1 MLNIGFETRIKI
13 TDIVES
19 QLPEFI
25 TSENPKT
32 TEFLKQY
39 YIGQEYQGGPIDIVD
54 NLDQYLKL
62 DNLTPE
68 VIVGNTSLAENI
80 SSSATTIN
88 VSSTKGFP
96 KKYGLIKIDDEV
108 ITYTGIT
115 TNSFTGCIRGF
126 SGITDYTKNAS
137 LSELIFTES
146 ESQSHLQSSEVN
158 NLSVLFLQEFYKK
171 TKYSLNPGLES
182 VNFTPNLNIGNFI
195 KESRTLYRS
204 KGTDES
210 FRILFNVL
218 FNDEPK
224 IIDLENFLIKSSTAS
239 YARRKIAIAESV
251 SGNPLNLEGQLITKT
266 TDSQITAAI
275 SEVEAIT
282 RNNKTYYKL
291 FIFVGYDD
299 SLSSIT
305 GNIDITGSTK
315 NLNYI
320 SPGSSAIT
328 VDSTIG
334 FPEFGKLYSGSNVVT
349 YTKKTINQFLGCSGV
364 VSGIST
370 ASAIYSEDTY
380 YGYENGDLSKK
391 VEIKLVGVISDF
403 NSDTQISTSSEG
415 EYISVKNIGEK
426 IEDPDSN
433 QTLKEVFANIW
444 NYNTNPRYQINKV
457 NGTNRIVLKTPID
470 KILKVSDR
478 IDILLQDSEQIV
490 YNNLIVNN
498 IISGIE
504 QEIEVNSENN
514 SAITLNL
521 NSSIDYEIRK
531 KIRFGSINSNTK
543 SSLEYPNIF
552 ADIQNVYNDSDE
564 YMYVAS
570 NSIPSYEIN
579 VPIFSYDSIGLSE
592 LVSNQSENA
601 EFANIVFANAVSF
614 ITGDLIYYKPSA
626 NPIGGLQEG
635 NYYIEVL
642 ASKTEIRLYISNLLL
657 GSSNYVKF
665 NNYTSGTHNFT
676 LLNQKSKTLSPQK
689 ILRKFPLS
697 PTNQTDD
704 SNATEVGYI
713 GMLSNGVEILNYKSE
728 NKIYYGPLEKVNVL
742 SGGVGYDVSNPPLLE
757 VDSGNALVQPIVRG
771 SVEKVYTDPQD
782 FDIDVVISASMS
794 GGNGSGA
801 SFEPVIEKRNRKL
814 NFNARSI
821 LDGGGLNSIDET
833 ITFEINHGLS
843 DGEVI
848 TYDPNSNPELG
859 IGTYSG
865 SNNNSGLTLKKGT
878 DYVAKYIND
887 DTIQLYPSVADYR
900 SGINTVGFT
909 TISNSGIHNFYT
921 LSKNRLIEIKV
932 INGGSGYEN
941 RKLRV
946 LPVGISTVNSTVF
959 YKNHGFNDGEVISY
973 EYQTNPIV
981 GLTTINQY
989 YIKKVDDDYYK
1000 LCDAG
1005 IGGTFRENYERE
1017 KYVKFSSSGSGY
1029 QIFKYPDI
1037 TLNVRYRS
1045 AGIGSTEF
1053 TGSIVSTPVIK
1064 GEIIDTYVYEKGSN
1078 YGSFI
1083 LNNHKKPNII
1093 VKNGKGCQLLPIIND
1108 GKIIDISIL
1117 NSGEDYYSTPNLK
1130 VIGDGIG
1137 AILRPVI
1144 ENNKITAVVIL
1155 NSGSG
1160 YTQSKTEII
1169 VESSGKDSLFNP
1181 QVRSLTVNNNFLYGS
1196 EVTKESN
1203 YNLQYSICSY
1213 SKKITELFN
1222 DSNSNQHSPII
1233 GWAYDGNPIYG
1244 SYAYEDPNKLL
1255 QNTPIKR
1262 LESGY
1267 ILNSNNVISRPPTSQ
1282 FPSGFFIE
1290 DYVYNESGDLD
1301 KNNGRFCITPE
1312 FPNGTYAYF
1321 ATTKL
1326 DVNRNVV
1333 PSFPYFIGDTYKSK
1347 FVSENKFL
1355 DQTFNFNNSNLI
1367 RNTFPYKLFGEYT
1380 SNDFV
1385 IGSEGIANQISIVD
1399 SVESD
1404 SIDNFNILNPGR
1416 NYKINDAVI
1425 FNDVENNSNNS
1436 LDVRVSEIV
1445 GENIESI
1452 SSNKTEYSDSVFTW
1466 IGDNKIEVNTI
1477 PYHEYNDLDYVNI
1490 SGFSSSLSF
1499 LNKTYQIGVS
1509 SYKSHLI
1516 QAIPSTLSGIV
1527 TDIYLSNIPNN
1538 VSIEGYIKIGTETLK
1553 ILNVFDDE
1561 NAIRV
1566 VRSSGV
1572 AYTSTTRVDFLSNK
1586 FVIENNT
1593 EYFDSKVNRIV
1604 YFNPNQSIGLGTTSG
1619 SGSSNSYK
1627 VGNLTKNIFVPTQ
1640 AIYLP
1645 DHKFNTGQKVI
1656 ISKRISSNSSIG
1668 VANTSSQTPF
1678 NILSGITT
1686 EQRVYVIKKTDDYI
1700 GIVTQIGLTTSTNG
1714 LFFLNSGSD
1723 DYQYSFRSE
1732 YNQIFGNIE
1741 TNNATISVSTSHGLS
1756 NGDIIKLSVISNN
1769 LTGIGTSSSINVS
1782 YDSVYER
1789 LVINPID
1796 FTSGSISTIT
1806 NQITLPNHNLVTGDK
1821 IIYDA
1826 QVVPTGLSTG
1836 IYYVYKIDNNRITL
1850 CETIKD
1856 SKNNPPKVVDIT
1868 NAPSSAH
1875 QIKVINPSINVV
1887 KGDSLVFNLSDPSLS
1902 GYKLKIFLDNDFKN
1916 QFSLTGLTT
1925 TSSVVS
1931 TGSSLTI
1938 KYDDSIGDFLYYCL
1952 EKSGSIIAPDSEV
1965 TNYSRI
1971 NFVNSVYTDTYNIV
1985 STGNTTFKINLRKNP
2000 ERNQYNQSNT
2010 RVLEYTTTSE
2020 SAKGGI
2026 SKIKT
2031 ISSKSNFKKL
2041 PIFDSTD
2048 SVDGNDA
2055 YILPVSD
2062 SIGKIKKVN
2071 LLSSVY
2077 EYSSDKTIRP
2087 EASISNLVTIKD
2099 AFTISEILILDG
2111 GKNYVVEPNLVIVNT
2126 ETGKKIDSGL
2136 ITASIRSSSITS
2148 VNIIQPPKGIPDS
2161 VIEIKAVNN
2170 TNGVRILSTSH
2181 SSGIVTCTIVTPLN
2195 GFTIEPF
2202 ALGDKIFVEGIQS
2215 NGGDGLNSENY
2226 GYEFFTITSYLNGGS
2241 SIPRVLTFA
2250 GVSTNAGIPVN
2261 DTGQIIN
2268 YNNYPKFSLVKTI
2281 SNFIQNENLE
2291 VSDDG
2296 SIFTAEDLKIIESNK
2311 SYVKI
2316 SGLYRLKIGNLIR
2329 GVQSGTIATVNKID
2343 NSFGYFNIG
2352 SFYDSLSEWKDDIGK
2367 LSQDN
2372 QVIPDNDYYQN
2383 LSYSIKSRQTWD
2395 NIVSPVN
2402 SILHPVGLKNF
2413 SDTEIINSA
2422 SVGVLTTK
2430 TKEEY
2435 TTVVN
2440 KLVSE
2445 NRVDTINDFDLV
2457 IDTEVF
2463 NNNSELLKFKNK
2475 KLASFI
2481 ELRTNRVLRIDDISD
2496 KFNIIDESDGYEL
2509 KYQNIPIFMKTFDPN
2524 DSEILNLSTGV
2535 FKIQNHFFN
2544 TGEELIYRPNVTS
2557 GSLGIGTTSN
2567 NVGIP
2572 TNILPSTV
2580 YAIRIDNESFKIST
2594 RKDYALAS
2602 PAIGVTFTS
2611 VGIGTLHELEMYKST
2626 EKSIITINDVVQSP
2640 ISYSLLSYSVNTP
2653 SGIGSTSSV
2662 FALSGIGS
2670 ISPYD
2675 ILKIDNEYMNVLNVG
2690 LGTTSFGPITF
2701 SGPFSLV
2708 EVERGFVGSS
2718 ASTHS
2723 NSSNVYLHKG
2733 SFRISK
2739 NKIYFTDSLQT
2750 TLDNEAFFT
2759 NSGIE
2764 PYISDFT
2771 GRVFLRKDYTTNN
2784 IFDDISPKFTGIGQ
2798 TYRITVGGANTSGV
2812 GSTGGNGLIFI
2823 NGIFQTPRT
2832 PNNNAESNTN
2842 YSISDDTNA
2851 GITSV
2856 VFNGIRL
2863 ETGSLFISENDVNM
2877 NELPRGGVIVSL
2889 GSTAGLGYAPLVGAS
2904 VTAVIGAG
2912 GSITSILGYSG
2923 SGYRSPVSV
2932 AVTESGHS
2940 GTAAS
2945 VSASVGLGGTL
2956 SFTVV
2961 NGGTGYTNPIISV
2974 PSPTYSNLSV
2984 IGVSRLGV
2992 GNTTECGTGLLLD
3005 LEVRPSSNVGIGS
3018 TLYEVSNF
3026 KIVRNGYGFRKGDVI
3041 KVVGLV
3047 TDANLAN
3054 PVSEFKLEIL
3064 ESFNDSFSGWQFGYI
3079 DYMDSIKNY
3088 QDGVRTR
3095 FPLFYNGELLSF
3107 QKNDQNSESQLID
3120 IDAVLIVFINGILQ
3134 QPGIAYE
3141 FSGGTT
3147 FTFTSPPRKEDEIS
3161 LFVYRGSYEDSFIV
3175 DVDETIKVGDEVQ
3188 SISNNNYLG
3197 ITTSQTN
3204 RLVREIYSADTIR
3217 TNTYFLDGIDPINYK
3232 PVSWSKQKVDKN
3244 IEGVLVYKSRNS
3256 IESQIYPT
3264 ARIVKDFSSSD
3275 NVIYTDNAEFFNYER
3290 DQLGSSNVEFDAII
3304 FSGSLNFVSAA
3315 VTAIVANNTTIQ
3327 SLSINDPGSGYEG
3340 SEVIV
3345 NISNPSIVGSA
3356 ITASASI
3363 SIVNG
3368 SLSTVTI
3375 INPGFGYS
3383 ISDPPQVII
3392 PSPQVNYE
3400 LIKGIPSLSG
3410 VNGASGYITGIQ
3422 TSVGIGTNL
3431 ALRFTLESPG
3441 SLSVGDIIFVFDTKV
3456 GNGVTSIVSNNST
3469 TIGVGTEFL
3478 NNIYYVNAFNPISGI
3493 ATCNIRSDSNI
3504 IGISTSGSTVGK
3516 YSWGKLSGFTRSNSP
3531 ISIAVSGYS
3540 VDVGLSTFPII
3551 QRRGIG
3557 GLRRTG
3563 SLNI

>member
-1 MLNIGFETRIKI
+1 MPKIGFETRIKI
-13 TDIVES
+13 TDVIES
-19 QLPEFI
+19 QLPEFV
-25 TSENPKT
+25 TSENPKA

-62 DNLTPE
+62 DNLIPE
-68 VIVGNTSLAENI
+68 VIVGNTSLTENI
-80 SSSATTIN
+80 SSSETIIN

-96 KKYGLIKIDDEV
+96 ERYGLIKIDDEV

-126 SGITDYTKNAS
+126 SGITDYTKNTS
-137 LSELIFTES
+137 FTELIFTES
-146 ESQSHLQSSEVN
+146 ESQSHLQSSEVK

-224 IIDLENFLIKSSTAS
+224 IIDLENFLIKPSTAS
-239 YARRKIAIAESV
+239 YVRRKIAIVESI
-251 SGNPLNLEGQLITKT
+251 SGNPLNLEGQLIAKT
-266 TDSQITAAI
+266 TDPQITAAI

-305 GNIDITGSTK
+305 GNVDITGSTR

-320 SPGSSAIT
+320 SAGSSAIT

-334 FPEFGKLYSGSNVVT
+334 FPEFGTLYSGSNVVT
-349 YTKKTINQFLGCSGV
+349 YTKKTVNQFLGCSGV

-370 ASAIYSEDTY
+370 GSEIHSEDTY
-380 YGYENGDLSKK
+380 YGYENGDLTKK

-403 NSDTQISTSSEG
+403 NSDTQISTSFEG

-426 IEDPDSN
+426 IQNPVVN
-433 QTLKEVFANIW
+433 QTRKEVFANIW
-444 NYNTNPRYQINKV
+444 DYNTNPRYQINKV
-457 NGTNRIVLKTPID
+457 NGTNKIVLKTPID
-470 KILKVSDR
+470 KILKISDR

-490 YNNLIVNN
+490 YKNLIVND
-498 IISGIE
+498 IINGIE
-504 QEIEVNSENN
+504 QEIEVNDENN
-514 SAITLNL
+514 STITINL
-521 NSSIDYEIRK
+521 DSNTDYEIRK
-531 KIRFGSINSNTK
+531 KIRFGSINSNAK
-543 SSLEYPNIF
+543 FSFEYSNIF
-552 ADIQNVYNDSDE
+552 ADIQNVYSDFDE

-592 LVSNQSENA
+592 LVSNQSENI
-601 EFANIVFANAVSF
+601 EFANIVFGSEVSF
-614 ITGDLIYYKPSA
+614 ITGDLIYYKPSS

-635 NYYIEVL
+635 NYYVEVL
-642 ASKTEIRLYISNLLL
+642 ENKTEIRLYASNLLL

-689 ILRKFPLS
+689 LLRKFPIS
-697 PTNQTDD
+697 PSNQTDD
-704 SNATEVGYI
+704 SSFTEVGYI

-742 SGGVGYDVSNPPLLE
+742 SGGVGYDVINPPLLE

-782 FDIDVVISASMS
+782 FDIDVVISASIS

-814 NFNARSI
+814 NFNAKSV
-821 LDGGGLNSIDET
+821 LDGGGLNFVDET
-833 ITFEINHGLS
+833 ITFETNHGLS
-843 DGEVI
+843 DGEII
-848 TYDPNSNPELG
+848 TYDPNNNPELG
-859 IGTYSG
+859 IGIYIG
-865 SNNNSGLTLKKGT
+865 SNNNTGTTLKKRT

-887 DTIQLYPSVADYR
+887 NTIQLYPSVADYKT
-900 SGINTVGFT
+900 GINTVGFT
-909 TISNSGIHNFYT
+909 TIGNSGIHNFYT
-921 LSKNRLIEIKV
+921 LSKNRLVEIKV

-946 LPVGISTVNSTVF
+946 LPVGISTVNDTVF
-959 YKNHGFNDGEVISY
+959 YKNHGFNGGELISY
-973 EYQTNPIV
+973 DYQTSPIV
-981 GLTTINQY
+981 GLVTTNHY
-989 YIKKVDDDYYK
+989 YIKKIDNDYYK

-1017 KYVKFSSSGSGY
+1017 KYVKFSTSGSGY

-1037 TLNVRYRS
+1037 ILNVSYRS

-1053 TGSIVSTPVIK
+1053 TGSIVSTPIVK
-1064 GEIIDTYVYEKGSN
+1064 GEIIDTYVYEKGSG

-1093 VKNGKGCQLLPIIND
+1093 IKNGKGCQLLPIIND

-1117 NSGEDYYSTPNLK
+1117 NGGEDYYSTPNLK

-1144 ENNKITAVVIL
+1144 ENNKITDVIIL

-1160 YTQSKTEII
+1160 YSQSKTEVI

-1181 QVRSLTVNNNFLYGS
+1181 QVRSLTANNNFLYGS
-1196 EVTKESN
+1196 EVIKESN

-1213 SKKITELFN
+1213 AKNITELFN
-1222 DSNSNQHSPII
+1222 DSDSSQHSAII

-1244 SYAYEDPNKLL
+1244 SFGYEDPNKLL

-1267 ILNSNNVISRPPTSQ
+1267 ILDSNSVVNRPPILQ

-1290 DYVYNESGDLD
+1290 DYVYNGSGDLD

-1326 DVNRNVV
+1326 DNGNIV
-1333 PSFPYFIGDTYKSK
+1333 PSFPYFIGNTYKSK

-1355 DQTFNFNNSNLI
+1355 DQTFDFNNSNLI

-1380 SNDFV
+1380 SNDFI
-1385 IGSEGIANQISIVD
+1385 IGSEGIANQISVVD
-1399 SVESD
+1399 SVGSD
-1404 SIDNFNILNPGR
+1404 YIDNFEILNPGR

-1436 LDVRVSEIV
+1436 LDVRVSEIT
-1445 GENIESI
+1445 GKKIESI
-1452 SSNKTEYSDSVFTW
+1452 SSNKKEYSDSVFTW
-1466 IGDNKIEVNTI
+1466 IGDNKIEVHTI

-1509 SYKSHLI
+1509 SYQSHLI

-1553 ILNVFDDE
+1553 ILNVFNAE

-1566 VRSSGV
+1566 VRSAGS
-1572 AYTSTTRVDFLSNK
+1572 AYTSTTKVDFLPNT

-1619 SGSSNSYK
+1619 SGSSNFYK

-1640 AIYLP
+1640 SIYLP
-1645 DHKFNTGQKVI
+1645 NHNFKTGQKVVI
-1656 ISKRISSNSSIG
+1656 NKKISSNSAIS

-1678 NILSGITT
+1678 DILSGITT
-1686 EQRVYVIKKTDDYI
+1686 EQIVYVIKKTDDHI
-1700 GIVTQIGLTTSTNG
+1700 GIVTQVGLTTFTNG
-1714 LFFLNSGSD
+1714 LFFLSNGSD
-1723 DYQYSFRSE
+1723 SYEYSFRSE
-1732 YNQIFGNIE
+1732 YNQILGNIE
-1741 TNNATISVSTSHGLS
+1741 TNNATVSVSTSHGLS
-1756 NGDIIKLSVISNN
+1756 NGDIVKLSVISNN
-1769 LTGIGTSSSINVS
+1769 LTGIGTSSSVDIS
-1782 YDSVYER
+1782 YDSVYEK
-1789 LVINPID
+1789 LTINPIN
-1796 FTSGSISTIT
+1796 FTSSSISTTT
-1806 NQITLPNHNLVTGDK
+1806 NQITLPNHSLVTGDK

-1826 QVVPTGLSTG
+1826 QVSPTGLSTG
-1836 IYYVYKIDNNRITL
+1836 IYYVYKVDSNRIAL

-1868 NAPSSAH
+1868 SAPSSTH
-1875 QIKVINPSINVV
+1875 QIKVINPSINIV
-1887 KGDSLVFNLSDPSLS
+1887 KGDSLVFNLSDSSLS
-1902 GYKLKIFLDNDFKN
+1902 GYKLKIFLDNNFKN
-1916 QFSLTGLTT
+1916 EFSLTGLTS
-1925 TSSVVS
+1925 TSSVIS

-1938 KYDDSIGDFLYYCL
+1938 KYDASIEGSLYYCL
-1952 EKSGSIIAPDSEV
+1952 EQFGSIIPPDSEV
-1965 TNYSRI
+1965 TNYSQI
-1971 NFVNSVYTDTYNIV
+1971 NFIDSVYTGTYNVV
-1985 STGNTTFKINLRKNP
+1985 SAANTTFEINLKKTP
-2000 ERNQYNQSNT
+2000 ERNQYTQSNSK
-2010 RVLEYTTTSE
+2010 VLEYTTTSE
-2020 SAKGGI
+2020 SAEGGI

-2041 PIFDSTD
+2041 PVFDSTV
-2048 SVDGNDA
+2048 SVDGNNA
-2055 YILPVSD
+2055 YVIPISD
-2062 SIGKIKKVN
+2062 SIGTIKKVN

-2077 EYSSDKTIRP
+2077 EYSSDKTLRP
-2087 EASISNLVTIKD
+2087 EASISNSIAIKD
-2099 AFTISEILILDG
+2099 AFTISEISVLDG
-2111 GKNYVVEPNLVIVNT
+2111 GKNYTTEPNLVIVNT
-2126 ETGKKIDSGL
+2126 DTGKKIDSGL
-2136 ITASIRSSSITS
+2136 ITANIKSSSIIS
-2148 VNIIQPPKGIPDS
+2148 VDISQPPKGLPDS
-2161 VIEIKAVNN
+2161 IIEIKAVNN
-2170 TNGVRILSTSH
+2170 SNGVRISSTSH
-2181 SSGIVTCTIVTPLN
+2181 MSGTVTCSIVTPLN
-2195 GFTIEPF
+2195 GFVVEPF
-2202 ALGDKIFVEGIQS
+2202 TIGDKIFVEGIQV
-2215 NGGDGLNSENY
+2215 NDGDGLNSENY
-2226 GYEFFTITSYLNGGS
+2226 GYEFFIVTNYLNAGT
-2241 SIPRVLTFA
+2241 SIPRVLTFT
-2250 GVSTNAGIPVN
+2250 GVSTNAGTPVN
-2261 DTGQIIN
+2261 NTGQIIN
-2268 YNNYPKFSLVKTI
+2268 YNNYPKFSLVKI
-2281 SNFIQNENLE
+2281 VSNFIQNENLE
-2291 VSDDG
+2291 VSVDG
-2296 SIFTAEDLKIIESNK
+2296 DIFRQGDLKIIESNK
-2311 SYVKI
+2311 GYVKV
-2316 SGLYRLKIGNLIR
+2316 SGSYSLKLGNLIR
-2329 GVQSGTIATVNKID
+2329 GVQSGTIATVNKIN

-2352 SFYDSLSEWKDDIGK
+2352 SFYDSSTEWKDDIGK

-2383 LSYSIKSRQTWD
+2383 LSYSIKSRQTWN

-2402 SILHPVGLKNF
+2402 SILHPAGFKNF
-2413 SDTEIINSA
+2413 SDTEIINNV

-2445 NRVDTINDFDLV
+2445 GRVDTVNNFDLV

-2463 NNNSELLKFKNK
+2463 NGTSEFLKFKNK

-2509 KYQNIPIFMKTFDPN
+2509 NYQDTPIFMKTFDPN
-2524 DSEILNLSTGV
+2524 NSEILNLSTGE
-2535 FKIQNHFFN
+2535 FKIKNHFFN
-2544 TGEELIYRPNVTS
+2544 TGEELIYRPNVES
-2557 GSLGIGTTSN
+2557 GSLGIGTTLN
-2567 NVGIP
+2567 NVGVP
-2572 TNILPSTV
+2572 TDVLPSTV

-2640 ISYSLLSYSVNTP
+2640 ISYSLLSYSIDTP
-2653 SGIGSTSSV
+2653 SGIGTTTSIFS
-2662 FALSGIGS
+2662 LSGIGS
-2670 ISPYD
+2670 INPYD

-2690 LGTTSFGPITF
+2690 LGTTSSGPITF

-2718 ASTHS
+2718 ASSHL
-2723 NSSNVYLHKG
+2723 NSTDVYLYKG

-2739 NKIYFTDSLQT
+2739 NKIYFTDSLQS
-2750 TLDNEAFFT
+2750 TLDNDTFFT

-2764 PYISDFT
+2764 PYISDFN

-2784 IFDDISPKFTGIGQ
+2784 IFDDISQKFTGIGQ

-2832 PNNNAESNTN
+2832 PNNNTESNTN
-2842 YSISDDTNA
+2842 YSIVDDTNA

-2856 VFNGIRL
+2856 VFTGVRL
-2863 ETGSLFISENDVNM
+2863 ESGSLFTNENDVNM

-2912 GSITSILGYSG
+2912 GSITSILGDWG

-2932 AVTESGHS
+2932 AITESGHS

-2945 VSASVGLGGTL
+2945 ISASVGLGGTL

-3005 LEVRPSSNVGIGS
+3005 LEVTPSSNVGIGS

-3026 KIVRNGYGFRKGDVI
+3026 KIVRNGYGFRKGDII

-3064 ESFNDSFSGWQFGYI
+3064 ETFNDSFSGWQFGYI
-3079 DYMDSIKNY
+3079 DYIDSIKNY
-3088 QDGVRTR
+3088 QDGTRTR
-3095 FPLFYNGELLSF
+3095 FPLFYNGNLLSF
-3107 QKNDQNSESQLID
+3107 QKNDQDPESQLID

-3134 QPGIAYE
+3134 QPGVAYE

-3147 FTFTSPPRKEDEIS
+3147 FTFISPPRKEDEIS

-3197 ITTSQTN
+3197 ITTTQRN
-3204 RLVREIYSADTIR
+3204 RLVREISSADTIR
-3217 TNTYFLDGIDPINYK
+3217 TNTYFLDGVDSNIYK
-3232 PVSWSKQKVDKN
+3232 PVSWSKQKIDKN
-3244 IEGVLVYKSRNS
+3244 IEGVSIYKSRNS

-3264 ARIVKDFSSSD
+3264 ARVVKDFSSND

-3290 DQLGSSNVEFDAII
+3290 DQLSASNVEFDAII

-3315 VTAIVANNTTIQ
+3315 VTAIVANDTSIQ

-3392 PSPQVNYE
+3392 PTPEVNYE

-3410 VNGASGYITGIQ
+3410 VNGSSGYITGIE
-3422 TSVGIGTNL
+3422 TSVGIGTDL
-3431 ALRFTLESPG
+3431 ALKFTLESPG

-3456 GNGVTSIVSNNST
+3456 GSGVTSIVSNNST

-3478 NNIYYVNAFNPISGI
+3478 NNIYYVNAFNAISGI
-3493 ATCNIRSDSNI
+3493 VTCNVKSDSDI
-3504 IGISTSGSTVGK
+3504 IGIATTGSSIGK

-3563 SLNI
+3563 SLGI